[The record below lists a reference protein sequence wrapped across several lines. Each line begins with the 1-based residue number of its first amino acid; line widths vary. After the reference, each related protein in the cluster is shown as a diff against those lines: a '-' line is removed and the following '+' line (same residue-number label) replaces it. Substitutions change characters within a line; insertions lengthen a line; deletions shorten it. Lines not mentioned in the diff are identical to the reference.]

1 MDNMVLF
8 ATRILIETIQ
18 SLAALLQASGNF
30 VPLTFL
36 TTFSTTLGYTSAF
49 AALLLA
55 VNNGVNT
62 VSRIMLG
69 ALADY
74 IGRQNMIV
82 LGMLGSAASV
92 WGLWLTAATSGGK
105 APWIAFVV
113 GYGILAGGIDL
124 PSVGVASR
132 RELTSLTMAIIGY
145 NALLPTVIAGE
156 IYPC

>member
-1 MDNMVLF
+1 M
-8 ATRILIETIQ
+8 
-18 SLAALLQASGNF
+18 
-30 VPLTFL
+30 

-62 VSRIMLG
+62 ISRIMLG

-92 WGLWLTAATSGGK
+92 WGLWLTAATGGGK
-105 APWIAFVV
+105 GPWIAFVV
-113 GYGILAGGIDL
+113 GYGILAGGIDFSTRFFQGGFFL
-124 PSVGVASR
+124 
-132 RELTSLTMAIIGY
+132 
-145 NALLPTVIAGE
+145 
-156 IYPC
+156 